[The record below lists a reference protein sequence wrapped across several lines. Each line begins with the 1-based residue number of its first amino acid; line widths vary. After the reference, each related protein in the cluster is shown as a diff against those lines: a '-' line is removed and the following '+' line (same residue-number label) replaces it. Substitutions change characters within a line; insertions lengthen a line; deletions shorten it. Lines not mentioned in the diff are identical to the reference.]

1 MSENKTAL
9 ITGTSTGIGL
19 TTAVHLA
26 RNGYRVFA
34 GMRNTAKREALDEAA
49 AGLPVTIVEMDV
61 TNDDSVQQAVESA
74 GGANAIDV
82 LVNNAGMGGA
92 TPLELTPMEEHQRMF
107 DTNYFGAIRCIQAV
121 LPSMRERESGCI
133 VNITSMEGL
142 VAIPDQI
149 IKEATEGLP
158 DEQRSMNGAR
168 VLSITV
174 KGVKS

>member
-1 MSENKTAL
+1 
-9 ITGTSTGIGL
+9 
-19 TTAVHLA
+19 
-26 RNGYRVFA
+26 
-34 GMRNTAKREALDEAA
+34 
-49 AGLPVTIVEMDV
+49 MDV

-121 LPSMRERESGCI
+121 LPSMREREGGCI

-149 IKEATEGLP
+149 AYSASKWA
-158 DEQRSMNGAR
+158 
-168 VLSITV
+168 LSVPV
-174 KGVKS
+174 KRWPTKFAGWDPRG